1 MKTKFTSFFAKAT
14 LALLVVIL
22 APPTEAWAQWSGSGD
37 GTLADPYQIS
47 SYAHL
52 KQFAAIVNAGN
63 TSAYAKLVNDIVCK
77 NSFDDQDYATDWTPI
92 GCDPHGYGGTFDGQ
106 GHTITGLSTPADNS
120 CDYVGL
126 FGRVVGNSVVRN
138 VILVDASLYG
148 NNHVGSIAGSAYTG
162 ITIQNCALIGNSNI
176 SSSNYGAG
184 GIAGEN
190 YGSIQNCYVAI
201 SGSGSISATT
211 YHAGGI
217 VGLNKGKVENCHYSG
232 SGNISAYYNRGGIVG
247 ENSYSDAVV
256 QYCYYAGTGDISSEH
271 YVGAIIGNNDKATVQ
286 NSYFNKDNTTVTDAI
301 GHSSN
306 EGNVTNVTGLSK
318 DQFKV
323 EDFLTTYGFSSDY
336 WIQGAVAP
344 LLKAM
349 PYTITFNANGGE
361 GSMGDQTVTSEISD
375 VLRTNN
381 FTRSGYHFNGW
392 NTKANGSG
400 VAVATNTEAR
410 LVGPETL
417 YAQWHTLIAHP
428 AVAATCKETG
438 NTAYWE
444 CETCHKYFSDAAG
457 TTEISASDVVIP
469 ATGHSLIRHYAAA
482 ATCLSAGNSAFWECE
497 TCHKYF
503 SDEGGTTGIA
513 ANSWVIPALGHNW
526 NSSQMTAEPTC
537 TENGARTLYCSR
549 CPETQV
555 EPVPATGHTL
565 TEHPA
570 VPATCTDEGNS
581 AYWECETCHKYF
593 SDAGGTTEIAANS
606 WVIDALGHYWGDWVV
621 GTPASCLTAGS
632 QYRECTVCHAHGYDD
647 IPALGHTLTEY
658 VAVAATCTEAGNSAY
673 WKCLQCGKY
682 FSDAAGTTEIAENSW
697 VIAATGHNFVNDEC
711 EYCNLVR
718 IPYLDG
724 GNTAY
729 CTNFTVLDNTM
740 NDLAAGWYV
749 VNSDVTYSGNLTI
762 DANGTVNI
770 ILCDGATLTANSI
783 YPKSHSDRLNI
794 YGQSQGTGTVNAGI
808 VVTKDNFYSFFDEN
822 GILRDAVTFDELI
835 FQGAFSNL
843 AAGYVI
849 ITNPINITG
858 DNAVLNN
865 MGIVISSEDV
875 TLDNVSLV
883 ANVSL
888 GNLIQVDAP
897 NVTLDNISV
906 TYNAPADNEAKA
918 IYAENAD
925 NFKLINSEITFTG
938 ADPGEKDYR
947 GLEVINCDAAK
958 IDKNTIS
965 AEFPAVPINWSG
977 SGIDQGL
984 VLAVGIQGGEN
995 VEFTNNIVNVNTNG
1009 SVDSYPT
1016 IDAVMVH
1023 STEDI
1028 LIKGNKITHLDT
1040 TPEDGPRYYYSLDIY
1055 STTGTVEANDIT
1067 VNTTTANND
1076 VRAGTAYAIQVTGPS
1091 IVTIID
1097 NNLTA
1102 ISKGPVT
1109 GIYATNW
1116 MGETTLTVENNNIDV
1131 TGYAT
1136 TGNYALVAGVE
1147 AEIDVL
1153 EAYNNT
1159 ITVANGADYDD
1170 ANHVIGVGVGSTY
1183 FYSEPIADIQVN
1195 NMTVDGKYAVYY
1207 AKAKII
1213 NVTDNILCA
1222 HLFGDDAVYIAEG
1235 DGNTVKDNRGGTCGD
1250 TSIHGGAD
1258 VAWLYDND
1266 THTLT
1271 ISGTGPMMYYG
1282 STLGSDNNYHSTA
1295 PWSYLDSEI
1304 QKVIVENG
1312 VTYIGSYAFAYCSA
1326 LTSVSLP
1333 ASVVALGDY
1342 VCYTS
1347 GVTRIDIPNTTA
1359 AATLGTGGFGYCP
1372 TSLQIAVPSTLLGTY
1387 QTADN
1392 WSAYEDNLV
1401 GVLSEATGF
1410 DDGFAAGNYEYS
1422 RTFKCGTAAT
1432 LCLPFS
1438 ITAAQAAA
1446 VGQFYSFAGID
1457 KTATPWEVIMEA
1469 ANTVSTDLTAN
1480 TPYLFVPFIFDG
1492 KSKGEA
1498 VGFTFS
1504 GTVDN
1509 ASNASYNSW
1518 TETSSSYWTFQG
1530 VYYNLAWN
1538 DGNENLGKIY
1548 GFAAQSYEAPDNDND
1563 GNPDYAV
1570 SPGDFV
1576 KAMAGASIAP
1586 FRAFLQY
1593 NPATNAPRFRG
1604 AAENSELPASMTV
1617 RLVDAGGIVTAV
1629 GTLNTKT
1636 GVVSFDDSWYDMN
1649 GRKLN
1654 SAPNARGIYINNG
1667 KKVIVK

>member
-1 MKTKFTSFFAKAT
+1 MVGYN
-14 LALLVVIL
+14 L
-22 APPTEAWAQWSGSGD
+22 
-37 GTLADPYQIS
+37 GTV
-47 SYAHL
+47 
-52 KQFAAIVNAGN
+52 K
-63 TSAYAKLVNDIVCK
+63 
-77 NSFDDQDYATDWTPI
+77 
-92 GCDPHGYGGTFDGQ
+92 
-106 GHTITGLSTPADNS
+106 
-120 CDYVGL
+120 
-126 FGRVVGNSVVRN
+126 
-138 VILVDASLYG
+138 
-148 NNHVGSIAGSAYTG
+148 
-162 ITIQNCALIGNSNI
+162 
-176 SSSNYGAG
+176 
-184 GIAGEN
+184 
-190 YGSIQNCYVAI
+190 
-201 SGSGSISATT
+201 
-211 YHAGGI
+211 
-217 VGLNKGKVENCHYSG
+217 NCHYSG
-232 SGNISAYYNRGGIVG
+232 AGPIICTSFYCGGIVG
-247 ENSYSDAVV
+247 NSYEGNVHC
-256 QYCYYAGTGDISSEH
+256 CYYAGTGAISSSN
-271 YVGAIIGNNDKATVQ
+271 YIGAIIANNNYATVQ
-286 NSYFNKDNTTVTDAI
+286 NCYYNKNNTTVTNAI
-301 GHSSN
+301 GDCSDT
-306 EGNVTNVTGLSK
+306 ENVKG
-318 DQFKV
+318 
-323 EDFLTTYGFSSDY
+323 LTTAQFQDMSNFSGFLDEN
-336 WIQGAVAP
+336 WIQGVVAP

-361 GSMGDQTVTSEISD
+361 DSMDDQTVTSND
-375 VLRTNN
+375 AAALRTNT

-392 NTKANGSG
+392 NTKADGTG
-400 VAVATNTEAR
+400 VAVATDVQAR

-417 YAQWHTLIAHP
+417 YAQWHDLIAHP
-428 AVAATCKETG
+428 AVAATCKEAG
-438 NTAYWE
+438 NTAYWECETCHRYFSDAAGTTEIEAYSWEIPATGHTLIKHEEDPATCTTAGSSAFWECENCLKYFSDAQGTNEIAENSWVIPATGHHFDDWVVSTPAKCLEDGSKYRECTVCHTQEVDDIPALGHDFITHYAVAATCTTAGNSDYKSCTQCDTYTNMDGVGIAANSWVIPATGHNFTAHTATEATCTAAGNSAYWSCSTCGKYFSDSEGTYEIVADSWVIPATGHTLTAHAAVAATCTEAGNSAYWE

-457 TTEISASDVVIP
+457 TTEIA
-469 ATGHSLIRHYAAA
+469 
-482 ATCLSAGNSAFWECE
+482 
-497 TCHKYF
+497 
-503 SDEGGTTGIA
+503 
-513 ANSWVIPALGHNW
+513 
-526 NSSQMTAEPTC
+526 
-537 TENGARTLYCSR
+537 ENG
-549 CPETQV
+549 
-555 EPVPATGHTL
+555 
-565 TEHPA
+565 
-570 VPATCTDEGNS
+570 
-581 AYWECETCHKYF
+581 
-593 SDAGGTTEIAANS
+593 
-606 WVIDALGHYWGDWVV
+606 
-621 GTPASCLTAGS
+621 
-632 QYRECTVCHAHGYDD
+632 
-647 IPALGHTLTEY
+647 
-658 VAVAATCTEAGNSAY
+658 
-673 WKCLQCGKY
+673 
-682 FSDAAGTTEIAENSW
+682 W
-697 VIAATGHNFVNDEC
+697 VIAATGHNFVNNEC
-711 EYCNLVR
+711 ENCHLVR
-718 IPYLDG
+718 IPYLDAS

-749 VNSDVTYSGNLTI
+749 VNSDVTYSGDLTI

-770 ILCDGATLTANSI
+770 ILCDGATLTAKSI
-783 YPKSHSDRLNI
+783 YPKSHSDRLII
-794 YGQSQGTGTVNAGI
+794 YGQSQGTGTVNAGM

-822 GILRDAVTFDELI
+822 GILRDEVTFDELI
-835 FQGAFSNL
+835 FQGEFSNL
-843 AAGYVI
+843 AAGHVI
-849 ITNPINITG
+849 INKPITITG

-888 GNLIQVDAP
+888 GNLIQVNAP

-918 IYAENAD
+918 IYAEDAD
-925 NFKLINSEITFTG
+925 NFKLINSEIIFTG
-938 ADPGEKDYR
+938 ADPGDDHYR

-958 IDKNTIS
+958 IDKNTIR

-1055 STTGTVEANDIT
+1055 STTGTVEANDIV
-1067 VNTTTANND
+1067 VNTTTAND
-1076 VRAGTAYAIQVTGPS
+1076 VNRAGTANSIQVTGPS
-1091 IVTIID
+1091 TVTIID

-1116 MGETTLTVENNNIDV
+1116 MGETTLTVGNNNIDV

-1136 TGNYALVAGVE
+1136 TANYALVAGVE
-1147 AEIDVL
+1147 AEIDEL

-1170 ANHVIGVGVGSTY
+1170 ANQVIGVGIGSTY
-1183 FYSEPIADIQVN
+1183 FYSEPIADIQGN

-1235 DGNTVKDNRGGTCGD
+1235 SGNTVKDNRGGTCGD
-1250 TSIHGGAD
+1250 TSINGGAD

-1295 PWSYLDSEI
+1295 PWSCLDSEI

-1372 TSLQIAVPSTLLGTY
+1372 ASLQIAVPSTLLGTY

-1392 WSAYEDNLV
+1392 WSTYADNLV
-1401 GVLSEATGF
+1401 GVLNETTGFGATGF
-1410 DDGFAAGNYEYS
+1410 ATGNYEYT

-1432 LCLPFS
+1432 LCLPFDV
-1438 ITAAQAAA
+1438 TAKQAGA
-1446 VGQFYSFAGID
+1446 VGKFYTFNGID
-1457 KTATPWEVIMEA
+1457 KSGAKWEVIMQE
-1469 ANTVSTDLTAN
+1469 TAPSN
-1480 TPYLFVPFIFDG
+1480 LVEGALSAHTPYLFMPYIFDG
-1492 KSKGEA
+1492 KSKGDA
-1498 VGFTFS
+1498 VELTFS
-1504 GTVDN
+1504 GTVSTAAD
-1509 ASNASYNSW
+1509 ASYASW
-1518 TETSSSYWTFQG
+1518 TEDVNVGSYWTFQG

-1538 DGNENLGKIY
+1538 EGNENIGKIY
-1548 GFAAQSYEAPDNDND
+1548 GFAAQNYD
-1563 GNPDYAV
+1563 GGYYTV

-1576 KAMAGASIAP
+1576 KAAAGASIAP
-1586 FRAFLQY
+1586 FRAYLQY
-1593 NPATNAPRFRG
+1593 YPSTNAPRFRG
-1604 AAENSELPASMTV
+1604 AADNSKLPSSMTV

-1636 GVVSFDDSWYDMN
+1636 GEVTFDDSWYDMN

-1654 SAPNARGIYINNG
+1654 SAPKARGIYINNG

>member
-1 MKTKFTSFFAKAT
+1 MKTKFTSFFAKAALT
-14 LALLVVIL
+14 LLVVIL

-77 NSFDDQDYATDWTPI
+77 NSFDDEGYATDWTPI

-106 GHTITGLSTPADNS
+106 GHTITGLSTPANNS

-126 FGRVVGNSVVRN
+126 FGRVISNAVVRN
-138 VILVDASLYG
+138 VILVDASLNGTKY
-148 NNHVGSIAGSAYTG
+148 VGSIAGETNNG
-162 ITIQNCALIGNSNI
+162 ITIQNCALIGKSII
-176 SSSNYGAG
+176 SSSNNAAG
-184 GIAGEN
+184 GIAGSN
-190 YGSIQNCYVAI
+190 YGTIQNCYVAI

-211 YHAGGI
+211 YYAGGI
-217 VGLNKGKVENCHYSG
+217 VGLNNGKVENCHYSG

-247 ENSYSDAVV
+247 ENYGSGAVV

-286 NSYFNKDNTTVTDAI
+286 NCYFNKDNTTVTDAI

-318 DQFKV
+318 DQFKDQ
-323 EDFLTTYGFSSDY
+323 DFLTTYGFSSDN
-336 WIQGAVAP
+336 WIQGVVAP
-344 LLKAM
+344 LLKGV
-349 PYTITFNANGGE
+349 PYTISFKANDGT
-361 GSMGDQTVTSEISD
+361 DDIATQTVSSED
-375 VLRTNN
+375 DDALRTNT

-392 NTKANGSG
+392 NTKAGGTG
-400 VAVATNTEAR
+400 VAVATDVQAR
-410 LVGPETL
+410 LVGPETF
-417 YAQWHTLIAHP
+417 YAQWHTLTAHY
-428 AVAATCKETG
+428 AAEATCTEAG
-438 NTAYWE
+438 NTTYWE
-444 CETCHKYFSDAAG
+444 CETCHKYFSDDEG

-469 ATGHSLIRHYAAA
+469 ATGH
-482 ATCLSAGNSAFWECE
+482 TF
-497 TCHKYF
+497 
-503 SDEGGTTGIA
+503 
-513 ANSWVIPALGHNW
+513 
-526 NSSQMTAEPTC
+526 
-537 TENGARTLYCSR
+537 
-549 CPETQV
+549 
-555 EPVPATGHTL
+555 

-570 VPATCTDEGNS
+570 VPVTCTNRGNS
-581 AYWECETCHKYF
+581 AFWECETCHKYF

-632 QYRECTVCHAHGYDD
+632 QYRECTVCHAHEDDD
-647 IPALGHTLTEY
+647 IPALGHTLTEH
-658 VAVAATCTEAGNSAY
+658 VAVAATCTEAGNSVY
-673 WKCLQCGKY
+673 WECLQCHKY
-682 FSDAAGTTEIAENSW
+682 FSDAAGTTEIAENGW
-697 VIAATGHNFVNDEC
+697 VIAATGHNFVNNEC
-711 EYCNLVR
+711 ENCHLVR
-718 IPYLDG
+718 IPYLDAS

-749 VNSDVTYSGNLTI
+749 VNSDVTYSGDLTI

-770 ILCDGATLTANSI
+770 ILCDGATLTAKSI
-783 YPKSHSDRLNI
+783 YPKSHSDRLII
-794 YGQSQGTGTVNAGI
+794 YGQSQGTGTVNAGM

-822 GILRDAVTFDELI
+822 GILRDEVTFDELI
-835 FQGAFSNL
+835 FQGKFSNL
-843 AAGYVI
+843 AAGHVI
-849 ITNPINITG
+849 INKPITITG

-888 GNLIQVDAP
+888 GNLIQVNAP

-906 TYNAPADNEAKA
+906 TYNATDNEAKA
-918 IYAENAD
+918 IFAEDAD
-925 NFKLINSEITFTG
+925 NFKLINSEIIFTG
-938 ADPGEKDYR
+938 ADPGDDHYR

-1170 ANHVIGVGVGSTY
+1170 ANQVIGVGVGSTY
-1183 FYSEPIADIQVN
+1183 FYSEPIADIQGN

-1235 DGNTVKDNRGGTCGD
+1235 SGNTVKDNRGGTCGD
-1250 TSIHGGAD
+1250 TSINGGAD

-1304 QKVIVENG
+1304 QKVIVEDG
-1312 VTYIGSYAFAYCSA
+1312 VTYIGRYAFAYCSA

-1347 GVTRIDIPNTTA
+1347 EVTRIDIPNTTA

-1372 TSLQIAVPSTLLGTY
+1372 ADLQIAVPSTLLGTY

-1392 WSAYEDNLV
+1392 WSTYAEKLV
-1401 GVLSEATGF
+1401 GTLSETTGF
-1410 DDGFAAGNYEYS
+1410 GTGFATGNYEYT

-1498 VGFTFS
+1498 VELTFS

-1530 VYYNLAWN
+1530 VYYNLAWA

-1593 NPATNAPRFRG
+1593 IPATNAPRFRG

-1617 RLVDAGGIVTAV
+1617 RLVDAGGIVTAI
-1629 GTLNTKT
+1629 GSLDTKT

-1654 SAPNARGIYINNG
+1654 SAPSARGIYINNG